1 MINFTM
7 NNGLEIPAIGYGVF
21 MSHLRRL
28 SSIFL
33 KLLRQGIAILTRQ
46 MRTSMKLR

>member
-21 MSHLRRL
+21 MM
-28 SSIFL
+28 SSTEVE
-33 KLLRQGIAILTRQ
+33 LLRQGSAILTRQ